1 MSRTTDMDEF
11 KPFIS
16 VLLIIITLF
25 SVVFLKM
32 EVRSQGYVV
41 WKKARAYKKMRDSHR
56 LKVIEYARLK
66 NPIRLSRQLQGKI
79 TYVDT
84 DMAQVIQISGDY
96 IAVKQ

>member
-1 MSRTTDMDEF
+1 MSEL

-16 VLLIIITLF
+16 VLLIIMTLF

-32 EVRSQGYVV
+32 EVRSQGYAV
-41 WKKARAYKKMRDSHR
+41 WKKARVYKKMRDNYR

-66 NPIRLSRQLQGKI
+66 SPVQLNRQLQSQM

-84 DMAQVIQISGDY
+84 NLAQVIQISGNSV
-96 IAVKQ
+96 AVKQSKAP